1 MTESEKNRE
10 REKIEMMVLEG
21 LHSGEG
27 IEITPQMWDELRQK
41 LRGGAQARSK
51 DSIRRGR

>member
-27 IEITPQMWDELRQK
+27 IEITPQMWDELRHY
-41 LRGGAQARSK
+41 LRDRRK
-51 DSIRRGR
+51 RDS